1 MEHSVPQQ
9 NSSTWRLVW
18 GCLVPLVLLCVYLFV
33 FRWSWRFFS
42 MQDDYIAVTACAL
55 FGAITIG
62 VQPLRFS
69 LRAVSI
75 VLHIGLSIA

>member
-1 MEHSVPQQ
+1 M
-9 NSSTWRLVW
+9 VW

-62 VQPLRFS
+62 VAERAGDAADYVFVHLYHRSIS
-69 LRAVSI
+69 LMSAGVSRT
-75 VLHIGLSIA
+75 HW